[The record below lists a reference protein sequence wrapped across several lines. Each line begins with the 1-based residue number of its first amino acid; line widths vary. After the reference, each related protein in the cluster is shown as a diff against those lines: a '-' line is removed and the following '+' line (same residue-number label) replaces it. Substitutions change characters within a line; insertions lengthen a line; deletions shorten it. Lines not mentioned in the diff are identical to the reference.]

1 MNLKYLKL
9 LELLKETGFTFEE
22 VANCLNISRQSL
34 YNKVYGLS
42 TWKIDEMMTL
52 KNIIN
57 GTLNENYILE
67 DIFTKTEKSEK
78 K

>member
-1 MNLKYLKL
+1 MYLKL
-9 LELLKETGFTFEE
+9 LDLLKETGFTFEE
-22 VANCLNISRQSL
+22 TSKAIGLTRKGL
-34 YNKVYGLS
+34 YNKIYNK
-42 TWKIDEMMTL
+42 TQFTCEEMKAL
-52 KNIIN
+52 QKLIN

>member
-1 MNLKYLKL
+1 MNSKYLKL

-52 KNIIN
+52 KNMIN

>member
-1 MNLKYLKL
+1 MNSKYLKL

-52 KNIIN
+52 KNMIN

-67 DIFTKTEKSEK
+67 DIFTKIEKGEK